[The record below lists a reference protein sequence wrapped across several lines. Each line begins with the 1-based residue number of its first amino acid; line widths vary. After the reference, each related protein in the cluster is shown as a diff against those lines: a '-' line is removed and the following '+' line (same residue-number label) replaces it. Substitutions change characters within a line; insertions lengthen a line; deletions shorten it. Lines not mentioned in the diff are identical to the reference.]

1 MNLESKRALQI
12 FLASVLLLMSC
23 DMSTF
28 AAPPQ
33 IPTPIRGAIKLMVA
47 QTAAAAATETAAL
60 IPPTLTPTLTPFP
73 SLTPA
78 NTPTITPTFIF
89 LLATA
94 TSTKNLNGV
103 FTCGGVS
110 QSPANGTAFNPG
122 QSFTLRWRMSN
133 TGSSAWLQSNVDL
146 LYVSGTNFANA
157 ASFNLPQAVA
167 SKDMVTLTVNM
178 TAPGKAGSYTTR
190 WTLATSF
197 LTFCPLSLTITVN

>member
-12 FLASVLLLMSC
+12 FLVSILLLMSC
-23 DMSTF
+23 DMATF

-33 IPTPIRGAIKLMVA
+33 IPTPIRDAIKLMVA

-60 IPPTLTPTLTPFP
+60 APPTLTPTLTPFP
-73 SLTPA
+73 SQTPV

-89 LLATA
+89 LLPTA

-110 QSPANGTAFNPG
+110 QSPANGTGFNPG
-122 QSFTLRWRMSN
+122 QSFTERWRMSN
-133 TGSSAWLQSNVDL
+133 TGSSAWLQGNVNI
-146 LYVSGTNFANA
+146 LYISGTNFAGGT
-157 ASFNLPQAVA
+157 SFNLPKAVA

-178 TAPGKAGSYTTR
+178 TAPSAAGSYTTR
-190 WTLATSF
+190 WALATSY